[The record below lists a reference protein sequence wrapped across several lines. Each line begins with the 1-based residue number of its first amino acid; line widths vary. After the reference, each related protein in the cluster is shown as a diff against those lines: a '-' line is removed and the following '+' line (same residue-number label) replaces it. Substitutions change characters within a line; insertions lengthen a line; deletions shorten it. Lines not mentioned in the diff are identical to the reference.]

1 MDEKNLN
8 EISKLISETLEIID
22 LIGVEEEGDE

>member
-1 MDEKNLN
+1 MDDNKFD

-22 LIGVEEEGDE
+22 SIGVEKEGDK

>member
-1 MDEKNLN
+1 MDKNNLN

-22 LIGVEEEGDE
+22 AIGIEEEEE

>member
-8 EISKLISETLEIID
+8 EISKLISETLEVID
-22 LIGVEEEGDE
+22 SISVEEEGDE

>member
-22 LIGVEEEGDE
+22 SIGSGEEEDK